1 LTAPVPEEN
10 LVLNP
15 SFEAGEGDTFT
26 SWSKSGVGEGY
37 PGNLIEQDLTDYSDG
52 QRAAKI
58 TNGMTSAPALYQ
70 YVPVTVGASYEVSFW
85 GHSSA
90 VDGIRL
96 RVTGYIGGTV
106 ATDLVPRT
114 TFGLGDSVWRRYA
127 RTFTVPPNYT
137 HAKIIISS
145 VINQGIVWIDNVRLR
160 RIA

>member
-1 LTAPVPEEN
+1 
-10 LVLNP
+10 VLNP
-15 SFEAGEGDTFT
+15 SFEAGAGDTFT
-26 SWSKSGVGEGY
+26 SWRKSGVGEGY

-58 TNGMTSAPALYQ
+58 TNGMELSPALSQ
-70 YVPVTVGASYEVSFW
+70 FVPVTGGASYEVSFW

-90 VDGIRL
+90 VGGIRL
-96 RVTGYIGGTV
+96 RVAGYIGSTW
-106 ATDLVPRT
+106 ATDLVSST

-137 HAKIIISS
+137 QARILVYSA
-145 VINQGIVWIDNVRLR
+145 INPGIAWIDNVRLR